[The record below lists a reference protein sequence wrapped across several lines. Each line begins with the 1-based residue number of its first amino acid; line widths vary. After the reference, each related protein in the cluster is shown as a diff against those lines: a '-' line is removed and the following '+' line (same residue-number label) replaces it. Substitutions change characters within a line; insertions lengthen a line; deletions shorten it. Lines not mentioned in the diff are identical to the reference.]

1 MKTKFTDSSGNFF
14 KVSAQLPCNK
24 VLFNGDFDIIFSLLY
39 LFRCMTNLHCL
50 LIRNGDF
57 ELFHGQ

>member
-24 VLFNGDFDIIFSLLY
+24 VLFNGDFDIIFFPCFTFFSVY
-39 LFRCMTNLHCL
+39 
-50 LIRNGDF
+50 D
-57 ELFHGQ
+57 